1 MDELYR
7 GRLSLQEIWRLG
19 CADEPLSDGDR
30 EHFVGLAR
38 SRFFTFRLG
47 MEHARSGNDA
57 GKRAS
62 LIAGFVTELASGP
75 GLERAWRDSEFFR
88 DPGAED
94 VEEALT
100 ERRDGAGDHARVH

>member
-19 CADEPLSDGDR
+19 CADDDLSDSDR
-30 EHFVGLAR
+30 EHFAGLAR

-47 MEHARSGNDA
+47 MEHARSVNDA

-62 LIAGFVTELASGP
+62 LIAGFVTELAAGP
-75 GLERAWRDSEFFR
+75 GLERVWRDSDFFR
-88 DPGAED
+88 DPGARD
-94 VEEALT
+94 VEQALT
-100 ERRDGAGDHARVH
+100 ERRDGAGDDTLVH